1 MQSCVKIG
9 QSKYCMSV
17 CVWCVDV
24 CTPKCLYMFHRALC
38 VSYTICPI
46 WPWTCSARATG
57 LSLSH
62 PRNFFSYCGESSRA
76 SVCLRQAEVTRVSC
90 PAAFLPSAGSRQVRP
105 RLHSERLA
113 IFRGLFPD
121 WRALYWPLEGWSFS
135 KFSAVLEREWEGK
148 RTHIYW
154 GLTLCQALCFT
165 CYFI

>member
-1 MQSCVKIG
+1 M
-9 QSKYCMSV
+9 

-57 LSLSH
+57 LLLSH
-62 PRNFFSYCGESSRA
+62 PRNFFSYRGESSRA

-105 RLHSERLA
+105 RLHSEKTCHLQRSVSRLKSSLLA
-113 IFRGLFPD
+113 SGGLIFLQVLCSPGEGNERERGLIFIEGSLCAGPCALHVILFKPH
-121 WRALYWPLEGWSFS
+121 RALPDG
-135 KFSAVLEREWEGK
+135 
-148 RTHIYW
+148 
-154 GLTLCQALCFT
+154 
-165 CYFI
+165 